1 MTLKDLLFRNMK
13 TVLVTGATGFLGH
26 HLVQELLKQ
35 KGTKVIAILGRPEDK
50 ANALP
55 DNPNIMVYPC
65 SALFNTD
72 FGHVDTLIHTAFS
85 RGENLP
91 GLTRS
96 IELTEQ
102 IIELV
107 NDKDIDSIINI
118 SSQGVYKGL
127 KPGEKVD
134 EAGVV
139 EPNTA
144 YGLAKWAVE
153 NMLKSGCK
161 KSYTNIR
168 MASLSANARFL
179 DFFVNNVIAGKVIT
193 VTAPHQYASI
203 MDVSDAVSGIL
214 AIEAIRTPERDMIYN
229 LGPGIQHSI
238 LDYAESTNI
247 IGQQFG
253 CLPITINVEDNGQKF
268 AICMDCI
275 KISEQTGWKPVIT
288 KDMMLQRMYRNKL
301 YH

>member
-1 MTLKDLLFRNMK
+1 MK
-13 TVLVTGATGFLGH
+13 TVLVTGASGFLGH

-35 KGTKVIAILGRPEDK
+35 VDTKVIAILGRPEDK

-55 DNPNIMVYPC
+55 DSSKLTIYPC
-65 SALFNTD
+65 TALFSTD

-85 RGENLP
+85 RGDNLA

-107 NDKDIDSIINI
+107 NNQDIDSIINI
-118 SSQGVYKGL
+118 SSQGMYKGQ

-134 EAGVV
+134 ETGFI

-153 NMLKSGCK
+153 NMLKIGCTK
-161 KSYTNIR
+161 RYTNIR

-179 DFFVNNVIAGKVIT
+179 DFFVDSVIAGKDIT
-193 VTAPHQYASI
+193 VTAPNQYASI

-214 AIEAIRTPERDMIYN
+214 AIKNIAIDNRDTVYN
-229 LGPGIQHSI
+229 LGPGVQYSI
-238 LDYAESTNI
+238 LDYAESANE
-247 IGQQFG
+247 IGRKMGFK
-253 CLPITINVEDNGQKF
+253 PISVKVDDQGKDF
-268 AICMDCI
+268 ATCMDC
-275 KISEQTGWKPVIT
+275 SRLVFQTSWAPKIT
-288 KDMMLQRMYRNKL
+288 KSAMLENMYKL
-301 YH
+301 KK

>member
-1 MTLKDLLFRNMK
+1 MR

-26 HLVQELLKQ
+26 HLVAELLKR
-35 KGTKVIAILGRPEDK
+35 GDTKVVAILGRPEDK

-55 DNPNIMVYPC
+55 ESQNLSVYPS
-65 SALFNTD
+65 SALFETD
-72 FGHVDTLIHTAFS
+72 FGHIDTLIHTAFS

-102 IIELV
+102 IIEKV
-107 NDKDIDSIINI
+107 NCEDIDSIINI

-134 EAGVV
+134 ETGVV

-153 NMLKSGCK
+153 NMLKVGCK
-161 KSYTNIR
+161 KHYTNIR

-179 DFFVNNVIAGKVIT
+179 DFFVNSVISGKDIT
-193 VTAPHQYASI
+193 VTAPRQYASI
-203 MDVSDAVSGIL
+203 MDVNDAVAGIL
-214 AIEAIRTPERDMIYN
+214 AIANLSANDRALIYN
-229 LGPGIQHSI
+229 LGPGVQHSI
-238 LDYAESTNI
+238 LEYAETANY
-247 IGQQFG
+247 IGQTQG
-253 CLPITINVEDNGQKF
+253 YDSIKIHIEDNGAEF
-268 AICMDCI
+268 AICMDCSRLN
-275 KISEQTGWKPVIT
+275 SETCWQPTFT
-288 KDMMLQRMYRNKL
+288 KDKMINELFKNA
-301 YH
+301 

>member
-1 MTLKDLLFRNMK
+1 MK

-35 KGTKVIAILGRPEDK
+35 EDTKVIAILGRPEDK

-55 DNPNIMVYPC
+55 NNQNLVIYPC
-65 SALFNTD
+65 TSLFNTA

-102 IIELV
+102 IIDLV
-107 NDKDIDSIINI
+107 NSQDIDSIINI
-118 SSQGVYKGL
+118 SSQGIYKGV

-134 EAGVV
+134 ESGFI

-153 NMLKSGCK
+153 NMLVLGCK
-161 KSYTNIR
+161 KHFTNIR

-179 DFFVNNVIAGKVIT
+179 DFFVDSIIEGRDIT
-193 VTAPHQYASI
+193 VTAPKQYASI
-203 MDVSDAVSGIL
+203 MDVSDAVAGIV
-214 AIEAIRTPERDMIYN
+214 AVEALTINKRDIVYN

-238 LDYAESTNI
+238 LDYAETANEL
-247 IGQQFG
+247 GQQFG
-253 CLPITINVEDNGQKF
+253 YVPITIKIDDNGCNF
-268 AICMDCI
+268 AICMDCR
-275 KISEQTGWKPVIT
+275 KLVGQTGWSSKVT
-288 KDMMLQRMYRNKL
+288 KAIMLQNMFNNKKL
-301 YH
+301 K